1 MILYTKNNNAKKV
14 YIDEARMRLLRE
26 HFDENREEEGGI
38 YNINN
43 IRRGRE
49 KGAPT
54 YLDSDYSYTHDNGN
68 DGVYA
73 DFTPY
78 GKKKGY
84 LNPLNKNWIQVRNNM
99 PYQAKKSQRYP
110 QISDEDMPNYMP
122 KSDDEFIRHNGILYM
137 PTKHRI
143 MQGKGDVIK
152 DKLEPDKVFV
162 GLDRNGEK
170 QFVRCYNLTMLGQGG
185 ENARKLATMIAHTY
199 KEKDCGYGNL
209 YKDFSLRNRGN
220 LIQGEWKDRI
230 TQLINNTSDLIN
242 FNPTYIIYPQ
252 SSSNFNDYIAEY
264 MKTIFPNAHLLPKD
278 LLQKL
283 DMWEF
288 NYDDLIYQTI
298 DWAENGDNA
307 TKYKKVYS
315 EYNVLKNDFIK
326 EALLRRLTTIL
337 STKMARKLYSLYNGE
352 VDNKSTFMERFNSL
366 YRKYYR
372 RNMSRD
378 EEIRASILDKLW
390 NFIYDDLLNIERSLT
405 TSGLFSSVRD
415 LNNYQEQIFV
425 LSLQALFKR
434 EDVGRFNGN
443 YIGRNAKDRTEN
455 FKNIEAIE
463 LSFIRGDIVMN
474 MDGIKQLAQSN
485 DTIKNYDNPSRL
497 ALKGQ
502 FAFNDRY
509 DLSTINANDRFI
521 VIDDNYASGASI
533 RNAAKVIA
541 ELGVPLSNI
550 IGLTPGDM
558 GGASSGGERGAN
570 VPENSAE
577 EWLAYNHVVNHAYDN
592 ENIPDDVKQ
601 ILADKHNQLFSNQ
614 GHEMQNRT
622 RGHQQN
628 NLGQKFV
635 DYTQKRPYY
644 GGGKK
649 GYSQEKREETY
660 NALLNQIKYLRGM
673 IKKYTEDI
681 KQADELEQEEILRQE
696 REHLRKQLRVATTR
710 EHNLRKK
717 WGMKQNLTKAE
728 DRNKKYYTL
737 ENVQNKIT
745 ELKEKL
751 NGLEKEYD
759 KVKAIW
765 KGINKGYMEKYG
777 RDYVYDKFLNKTD
790 KEFHKKKCDLA
801 YKITQC
807 KYTIKRLNALLKKM
821 QS

>member
-264 MKTIFPNAHLLPKD
+264 MKSIC
-278 LLQKL
+278 
-283 DMWEF
+283 
-288 NYDDLIYQTI
+288 
-298 DWAENGDNA
+298 
-307 TKYKKVYS
+307 
-315 EYNVLKNDFIK
+315 KN
-326 EALLRRLTTIL
+326 
-337 STKMARKLYSLYNGE
+337 LY
-352 VDNKSTFMERFNSL
+352 
-366 YRKYYR
+366 
-372 RNMSRD
+372 
-378 EEIRASILDKLW
+378 
-390 NFIYDDLLNIERSLT
+390 
-405 TSGLFSSVRD
+405 
-415 LNNYQEQIFV
+415 
-425 LSLQALFKR
+425 
-434 EDVGRFNGN
+434 
-443 YIGRNAKDRTEN
+443 
-455 FKNIEAIE
+455 
-463 LSFIRGDIVMN
+463 
-474 MDGIKQLAQSN
+474 
-485 DTIKNYDNPSRL
+485 
-497 ALKGQ
+497 
-502 FAFNDRY
+502 
-509 DLSTINANDRFI
+509 
-521 VIDDNYASGASI
+521 
-533 RNAAKVIA
+533 
-541 ELGVPLSNI
+541 
-550 IGLTPGDM
+550 
-558 GGASSGGERGAN
+558 
-570 VPENSAE
+570 
-577 EWLAYNHVVNHAYDN
+577 
-592 ENIPDDVKQ
+592 
-601 ILADKHNQLFSNQ
+601 AD
-614 GHEMQNRT
+614 
-622 RGHQQN
+622 
-628 NLGQKFV
+628 
-635 DYTQKRPYY
+635 
-644 GGGKK
+644 
-649 GYSQEKREETY
+649 
-660 NALLNQIKYLRGM
+660 
-673 IKKYTEDI
+673 
-681 KQADELEQEEILRQE
+681 
-696 REHLRKQLRVATTR
+696 
-710 EHNLRKK
+710 
-717 WGMKQNLTKAE
+717 
-728 DRNKKYYTL
+728 
-737 ENVQNKIT
+737 
-745 ELKEKL
+745 
-751 NGLEKEYD
+751 
-759 KVKAIW
+759 
-765 KGINKGYMEKYG
+765 
-777 RDYVYDKFLNKTD
+777 
-790 KEFHKKKCDLA
+790 
-801 YKITQC
+801 
-807 KYTIKRLNALLKKM
+807 
-821 QS
+821 

>member
-264 MKTIFPNAHLLPKD
+264 MKSIFPNAHLLPKD

-315 EYNVLKNDFIK
+315 KYNVLRNDFIK
-326 EALLRRLTTIL
+326 EALLRRLTSIL

-352 VDNKSTFMERFNSL
+352 VDNKSVFMERFNSL

-455 FKNIEAIE
+455 FKNIGAIE

-649 GYSQEKREETY
+649 GYSQEKRKETY
-660 NALLNQIKYLRGM
+660 NTLLNQIKYLRGM

-696 REHLRKQLRVATTR
+696 REHLRKQLKVATTR
-710 EHNLRKK
+710 EHNLREK

-728 DRNKKYYTL
+728 DRNKKYYTP

-801 YKITQC
+801 YKITQY

-821 QS
+821 QL